1 MIPTYFMLVGQID
14 FFDPAFDSEMIFKG
28 CGALVFVIDARDD
41 YIEALTKLNKTV
53 LKAHA
58 VNKQI
63 KFEVFIHKV
72 DGISD
77 DLKMETQRDIVQR
90 ASDDLVSINYVP
102 QCSSPRKY
110 KHSIVVCILSASRFN
125 FNFNSLLLLFRP
137 MLATIGSI

>member
-1 MIPTYFMLVGQID
+1 M
-14 FFDPAFDSEMIFKG
+14 
-28 CGALVFVIDARDD
+28 FVIDARDD

-90 ASDDLVSINYVP
+90 ASDDLVSFNHTSHSAE
-102 QCSSPRKY
+102 SS
-110 KHSIVVCILSASRFN
+110 L
-125 FNFNSLLLLFRP
+125 NSLVFISGRRWLRSHPFEHTPYIDL
-137 MLATIGSI
+137 